1 LAAHRDVAAHTL
13 HRLNRARHTEK
24 GHGTAL
30 VLRLQVIYRV
40 YENEV
45 AFHSQNVSAHNLP
58 VVACPFETEGLA
70 LDLSLLAVAAGSSEG
85 TSVAQFDLRDRATAS
100 AQKVTL

>member
-1 LAAHRDVAAHTL
+1 
-13 HRLNRARHTEK
+13 
-24 GHGTAL
+24 
-30 VLRLQVIYRV
+30 V

-45 AFHSQNVSAHNLP
+45 AFHSQNVFAQNLP

-70 LDLSLLAVAAGSSEG
+70 LDLSLLAVAAGSS
-85 TSVAQFDLRDRATAS
+85 VAQFDLRDRATAS